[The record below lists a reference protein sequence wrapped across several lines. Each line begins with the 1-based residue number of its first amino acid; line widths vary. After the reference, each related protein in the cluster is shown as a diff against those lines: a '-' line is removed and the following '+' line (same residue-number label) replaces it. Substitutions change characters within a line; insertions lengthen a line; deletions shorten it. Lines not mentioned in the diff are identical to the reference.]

1 MAAMS
6 KVEAVHF
13 PGLHDRDRPKAVPQ
27 VAPKRPLRR
36 VPDFR
41 VSLPQTG
48 RWATRAPGQKQAM
61 TKPTKSGRI
70 MPLTLLEVIAG
81 FGGMF
86 SGGYELY
93 ADQKIKSKQWIE
105 PMSAVRL
112 FVMNPRN
119 PAILLSTLR

>member
-1 MAAMS
+1 MKLCAIGFFVGDAPGS
-6 KVEAVHF
+6 WAVN
-13 PGLHDRDRPKAVPQ
+13 
-27 VAPKRPLRR
+27 
-36 VPDFR
+36 
-41 VSLPQTG
+41 
-48 RWATRAPGQKQAM
+48 GQKQAM

-93 ADQKIKSKQWIE
+93 ADRKIKSKQWIE
-105 PMSAVRL
+105 PMSAARL

-119 PAILLSTLR
+119 PAILLSTLRWAP